1 MQDFGMVQPT
11 ASILHQDT
19 IRRLSGDGA
28 FERGKAYAAQGRVTD
43 IVRKEG
49 AVTAKVRGSEPYAVR
64 IWMHEGS
71 LAYACN
77 CPQGQEQ
84 AFCKHAVALAL
95 TFVGSSGFTPP
106 APPVEEAPQVEAP
119 RSEPPIRAV
128 SKELSVARSEPRA
141 RPELAK
147 VARTEVGPA
156 VVAVGPAA
164 SPAPAVVATPAVAA
178 ASPSPVAAPSASP
191 SIAVALR
198 NLSHAELVLL
208 VLEEALDNEA
218 FRQRVHARLLK

>member
-1 MQDFGMVQPT
+1 
-11 ASILHQDT
+11 
-19 IRRLSGDGA
+19 
-28 FERGKAYAAQGRVTD
+28 
-43 IVRKEG
+43 
-49 AVTAKVRGSEPYAVR
+49 
-64 IWMHEGS
+64 MHEGS

-95 TFVGSSGFTPP
+95 TFVGGSGFTPP
-106 APPVEEAPQVEAP
+106 APPVEEAPHLEAP
-119 RSEPPIRAV
+119 RSEPPVRAV
-128 SKELSVARSEPRA
+128 SKELSVARAEPRA

-147 VARTEVGPA
+147 VARTEVGAAVVASPAATATPA
-156 VVAVGPAA
+156 VVAAPAAVVASA
-164 SPAPAVVATPAVAA
+164 SPAV
-178 ASPSPVAAPSASP
+178 SPSPSP

-218 FRQRVHARLLK
+218 FRQRVHARLVKP

>member
-95 TFVGSSGFTPP
+95 TFVGGSGFTPP
-106 APPVEEAPQVEAP
+106 APPVEEAPHLEAP
-119 RSEPPIRAV
+119 RSEPPVRAV
-128 SKELSVARSEPRA
+128 SKELSVARAEPRA

-147 VARTEVGPA
+147 VARTEVGAAVVASPAATATPA
-156 VVAVGPAA
+156 VVAAPAAVVASA
-164 SPAPAVVATPAVAA
+164 SPAV
-178 ASPSPVAAPSASP
+178 SPSPSP

-218 FRQRVHARLLK
+218 FRQRVHARLVKP